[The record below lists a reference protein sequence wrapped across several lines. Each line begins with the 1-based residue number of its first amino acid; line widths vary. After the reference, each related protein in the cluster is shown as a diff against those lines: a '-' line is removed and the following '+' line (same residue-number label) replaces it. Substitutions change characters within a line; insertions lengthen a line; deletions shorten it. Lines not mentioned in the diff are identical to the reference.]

1 MDKEEI
7 KNRNIWEDEEGILAT
22 EPIDNEMNQKSNL
35 LQSLTILMQIQD
47 KISTVSDLAFDAV
60 DADGSGTLDSDE
72 LGIIMK
78 EVA

>member
-1 MDKEEI
+1 
-7 KNRNIWEDEEGILAT
+7 
-22 EPIDNEMNQKSNL
+22 MNQKSNL